1 MKIIHKMLLLSAVVL
16 ASCQSNKKEVIQ
28 DSTENPLLAEWNTS
42 FGVPPFDKIKNEHY
56 KPAYIAALEEN
67 KAEIAAIVS
76 NKEVPTFDN
85 TIVAYEQRGEALNKV
100 ERVFSAV
107 NSANTN
113 DEIDAIASEMAP
125 ILSAHYDDIKLNKE
139 LFKRI
144 ESVYNNTDKTTLT
157 EEQLKLLEDT
167 YKDFVRSGV
176 SLEGA
181 EEERLRAINAR
192 LAVSADSF
200 GKNVLAET
208 NAYDMHITNK
218 EDLGNLSSSLV
229 ALAADEAKA
238 RGHNE
243 GWSIT
248 VQRPSINPFLQSS
261 PNRERRQ
268 EIFDAYAMRGDNDN
282 ENDNKAIIQE
292 MVLLRTEKATLLG
305 YDTHADLIL
314 ETSMAKS
321 PEAVFEFMDQLW
333 APVLE
338 MAKAERKAMSDFM
351 KKEGVSGDFNGS
363 DWRHYVEKVR
373 KERYD
378 FDEDEM
384 LSLIHI

>member
-1 MKIIHKMLLLSAVVL
+1 MLLLSAVVL

-67 KAEIAAIVS
+67 KAEIATIVS

-181 EEERLRAINAR
+181 EEERLRAINC
-192 LAVSADSF
+192 LLYTS
-200 GKNVLAET
+200 
-208 NAYDMHITNK
+208 
-218 EDLGNLSSSLV
+218 
-229 ALAADEAKA
+229 
-238 RGHNE
+238 
-243 GWSIT
+243 
-248 VQRPSINPFLQSS
+248 PSP
-261 PNRERRQ
+261 R
-268 EIFDAYAMRGDNDN
+268 D
-282 ENDNKAIIQE
+282 
-292 MVLLRTEKATLLG
+292 
-305 YDTHADLIL
+305 
-314 ETSMAKS
+314 
-321 PEAVFEFMDQLW
+321 
-333 APVLE
+333 
-338 MAKAERKAMSDFM
+338 
-351 KKEGVSGDFNGS
+351 
-363 DWRHYVEKVR
+363 
-373 KERYD
+373 
-378 FDEDEM
+378 
-384 LSLIHI
+384 